1 MPQAIVFRFPHN
13 SEIWLA
19 IRPSGAIAVRL
30 GRGFECDLALPEGV
44 PEAWTVSRIHAR
56 FFKLGDNYWVE
67 DLGSRN
73 FTYINNRIILSPCSV
88 VMPFT
93 IRLGKVEVEVCI
105 ENLTSRQLAT
115 THKRQ
120 NSMLSRDQVKTRAM
134 DHLDLPNLVS
144 RDTVT
149 QVISQLR
156 LAEAMQFAI
165 QSLVLSRRVEE
176 AESRLCLAL
185 DIYLKLKCR
194 LLRLDEP
201 LDSIEKE
208 LESLSLTLYSKSV
221 LQHGALFD
229 EYNTDASFKNC
240 VSHRTDSRTI
250 WLARPPADRP
260 QRGSILV
267 AESTGL
273 PVNVEWEQLDE
284 AIKNV
289 LSIATPFASALRELE
304 VRRANVRESAEFA
317 PKRETLELCEQVGF
331 WGQSTAFLQSV
342 YEAERAAKSYLNDG
356 DGRLS
361 AILLLGESGVGKSQL
376 ARIIHTLSSHQKG
389 PFVTVN
395 CAAIPETLAES
406 ELFGHEK
413 GAFTGAALKKDGL
426 FERAHNGT
434 LFLDEIGVMGS
445 GIQGKLLTVLDTG
458 KFCRVGGINESRT
471 NCFLILATNED
482 PNALRREKLMREDL
496 LYRIETLTIML
507 PPLRDRPED
516 IELIANKIVQ
526 SLNLQNE
533 GRCERYL
540 TPDTLRFLK
549 GYSWPGNIRELTE
562 SVKAAYRLCS
572 AERKH
577 IDIIDLP
584 PRIRALA
591 GEASRPPN
599 SGELRVDVSQPL
611 DSNVQSLE
619 REYLVR
625 LLRAT
630 NGVKARAAVLAQ
642 ISPQTLYTKLA
653 AFHVWLRE
661 PGGDKNT
668 EVGRLKEL
676 AGSLWESIFEGGDS
690 PNPGRKDK

>member
-1 MPQAIVFRFPHN
+1 MPQNIVFRFPHN
-13 SEIWLA
+13 SEIWFA
-19 IRPSGAIAVRL
+19 IRQSGFISVRL

-44 PEAWTVSRIHAR
+44 PDAWTVSRIHAR

-67 DLGSRN
+67 DLESRN
-73 FTYINNRIILSPCSV
+73 FTYVNDRIILSPCSV
-88 VMPFT
+88 AMPFT
-93 IRLGKVEVEVCI
+93 IRLGKVAVGVSI
-105 ENLTSRQLAT
+105 ENLTSSQLAT
-115 THKRQ
+115 LHKRQ
-120 NSMLSRDQVKTRAM
+120 NSMLSGDQIKTRAM
-134 DHLDLPNLVS
+134 EHLDLPNVVS
-144 RDTVT
+144 RDAVN

-156 LAEAMQFAI
+156 LAEATQFAI
-165 QSLVLSRRVEE
+165 QSLVVSKRIEE

-208 LESLSLTLYSKSV
+208 LARLSLTSYSSSL
-221 LQHGALFD
+221 LQHSVTAD
-229 EYNTDASFKNC
+229 KYDPDASFKNS
-240 VSHRTDSRTI
+240 VSHRMDNGTI
-250 WLARPPADRP
+250 WLARSPADRP
-260 QRGSILV
+260 QRGSVLV
-267 AESTGL
+267 VESTGL
-273 PVNVEWEQLDE
+273 PDNVEWNQLDE

-304 VRRANVRESAEFA
+304 CRRAQVRESTEFA
-317 PKRETLELCEQVGF
+317 PKQETLELCEQVGF
-331 WGQSTAFLQSV
+331 WGQSAAYLQSV

-376 ARIIHTLSSHQKG
+376 ARIIHALSSHRKG

-413 GAFTGAALKKDGL
+413 GAFTGAAIKKDGL
-426 FERAHNGT
+426 FERARDGT
-434 LFLDEIGVMGS
+434 LFLDEIGAMGS
-445 GIQGKLLTVLDTG
+445 AIQGKLLTVLDTG

-471 NCFLILATNED
+471 NGYLILATNED
-482 PNALRREKLMREDL
+482 PISLRKEKLMREDL
-496 LYRIETLTIML
+496 LYRIETLSIIL

-516 IELIANKIVQ
+516 IEFITNKIVQ
-526 SLNLQNE
+526 SLNLRNE
-533 GRCERYL
+533 GISEKYF
-540 TPDTLRFLK
+540 TPETVRFLK
-549 GYSWPGNIRELTE
+549 SYSWPGNIRELAE
-562 SVKAAYRLCS
+562 SIRAAYRLCS

-577 IDIIDLP
+577 IDINDLP

-591 GEASRPPN
+591 GEAPRPFN

-625 LLRAT
+625 LLVAT
-630 NGVKARAAVLAQ
+630 NGVKVRAAALAQ
-642 ISPQTLYTKLA
+642 ISPQTLYNKLA
-653 AFHVWLRE
+653 AFQAWLSTT
-661 PGGDKNT
+661 KNNEA
-668 EVGRLKEL
+668 EVARLKEL
-676 AGSLWESIFEGGDS
+676 AGSQWDCIF
-690 PNPGRKDK
+690 